1 MKLQLDP
8 SRATGPGGDD
18 YLEKV
23 LAALSTGGNLKVEL
37 RGPVSHADRDRFYG
51 ELDIMVVPSLFE
63 SYGLTVIEA
72 LTAGCILLVTPDVG
86 ILEFIPENDS
96 VCLAAGADVQSIKSG
111 VNDAYLAAMRARDGS
126 GSNSWEFRAEVVE
139 SINRKA
145 FDGWSRLLRSAGSS
159 QADG

>member
-1 MKLQLDP
+1 MQLDP

-23 LAALSTGGNLKVEL
+23 LAALGTSSNLKVEL
-37 RGPVSHADRDRFYG
+37 PGPVSHADRDRFYG